1 MNHCQTDRFPR
12 VPDPELRLAL
22 EHPDGRRHSLPH
34 CETLLIGSAPDCG
47 LRLAD
52 PFVSSRHARVRF
64 LKSGSYRLED
74 LGSTNGTLVDGVPVG
89 RALLEPGMR
98 IDVGGVR
105 LSVTRIDRETEEGR
119 PRRSASGALL
129 TGLPAGHRLIGRS
142 RVIRDVRRTLEKY
155 AQLALPV
162 LIHGETGTGKE
173 LAAKTVHE
181 FGPRFAEPF
190 LPLNCGAIPEAL
202 FESELFGHR
211 RGSFTGAHRDHEGV
225 FIRAAGGTVFLDEIG
240 ELPLSAQA
248 KLLRVLETRTVMAIG
263 SSGEQTMRCRVVA
276 ATHRDLPEMI
286 REGRFREDLFHRL
299 SVLEVSLPPLRR
311 RRGDIPVLLDHF
323 LAEAAHEL
331 GREVVLSH
339 EAAREALDHAWP
351 GNVRALRNAVMRA
364 AALSE
369 GPIEPAELVPSGAP
383 TSPRG
388 DLIMVPRGDYASM
401 TSALIQHVVAEE
413 GSIRRAARVLGL
425 PRSTLG
431 SWVRHQWPAPEPT
444 AACVDAEGSVL
455 ALGRAP
461 ARLHRPARSA
471 G

>member
-1 MNHCQTDRFPR
+1 MHLCQTDRFPR
-12 VPDPELRLAL
+12 VPDPEIRLAL

-34 CETLLIGSAPDCG
+34 CEPLMIGSGPDCT

-52 PFVSSRHARVRF
+52 PFVSSHHARVRF
-64 LKSGSYRLED
+64 LKSGAYRIED

-98 IDVGGVR
+98 VDVGGVR
-105 LSVTRIDRETEEGR
+105 LTVTRIDRETDENR
-119 PRRSASGALL
+119 PRRSASGPAVP
-129 TGLPAGHRLIGRS
+129 GLPTGHRLIGRS
-142 RVIRDVRRTLEKY
+142 RILREVRRTLEKY
-155 AQLALPV
+155 SQLALPV

-173 LAAKTVHE
+173 LAAMTVHE

-190 LPLNCGAIPEAL
+190 VPINCGAIPESL

-211 RGSFTGAHRDHEGV
+211 RGAYTGAHRDHEGAFV
-225 FIRAAGGTVFLDEIG
+225 RAGRGTVFLDEIG

-248 KLLRVLETRTVMAIG
+248 KLLRVLETRMVRPIG
-263 SSGEQTMRCRVVA
+263 SEGEQAIACRIVA
-276 ATHRDLPEMI
+276 ATHRDLGEMV

-323 LAEAAHEL
+323 LTEAASEL
-331 GREVVLSH
+331 GREVVLSQ
-339 EAAREALDHAWP
+339 EAARDALAHDWP
-351 GNVRALRNAVMRA
+351 GNVRSLRNAVMRA

-369 GPIEPAELVPSGAP
+369 GPIMPEDLVPASEP
-383 TSPRG
+383 KSRG
-388 DLIMVPRGDYASM
+388 DVIVVPRGDYASM
-401 TSALIQHVVAEE
+401 TSALIHHVVAEE

-431 SWVRHQWPAPEPT
+431 TWVRQDWTRDSNPST
-444 AACVDAEGSVL
+444 TDAGGSVV
-455 ALGRAP
+455 P
-461 ARLHRPARSA
+461 YTRLHRPARTA

>member
-1 MNHCQTDRFPR
+1 MHHCHTDRFPR

-34 CETLLIGSAPDCG
+34 CGPLLIGSAPTCG

-64 LKSGSYRLED
+64 LKTGAYRIED

-98 IDVGGVR
+98 IDVGGIR
-105 LSVTRIDRETEEGR
+105 LVVTRIDRETDENR
-119 PRRSASGALL
+119 PRRTTAGG
-129 TGLPAGHRLIGRS
+129 GLAGCPDGHRLIGRS
-142 RVIRDVRRTLEKY
+142 RAIRDVRRMLEKY
-155 AQLALPV
+155 SQLGLPV

-173 LAAKTVHE
+173 LAARTVHE

-202 FESELFGHR
+202 FESELFGHC
-211 RGSFTGAHRDHEGV
+211 RGSFTGAHRDHDGV
-225 FIRAAGGTVFLDEIG
+225 FVRAAGGTVFLDEIG

-248 KLLRVLETRTVMAIG
+248 KLLRVLETRTVSAIG
-263 SSGEQTMRCRVVA
+263 SNGEQSIACRVVA
-276 ATHRDLPEMI
+276 ATHRDLGAMI

-311 RRGDIPVLLDHF
+311 RRGDVPILLDHF
-323 LAEAAHEL
+323 LAEAAIEL

-339 EAAREALDHAWP
+339 EAASEALAHDWP

-364 AALSE
+364 AALCE
-369 GPIEPAELVPSGAP
+369 GPIAP
-383 TSPRG
+383 EDLLPTGDSVMVRN
-388 DLIMVPRGDYASM
+388 DLITVPRGDYASM
-401 TSALIQHVVAEE
+401 TTALIHHVVAEE

-431 SWVRHQWPAPEPT
+431 SWVRQQSDSDAPT
-444 AACVDAEGSVL
+444 TSGGGSVL
-455 ALGRAP
+455 PYNYAP
-461 ARLHRPARSA
+461 ARLHRPAKPA

>member
-1 MNHCQTDRFPR
+1 MHLCNTDRIPR
-12 VPDPELRLAL
+12 TPDPEIRLAL

-34 CETLLIGSAPDCG
+34 CEPLVIGSAPDCG

-64 LKSGSYRLED
+64 LKTGVYRIED

-98 IDVGGVR
+98 VDVGGVR
-105 LSVTRIDRETEEGR
+105 MTVTRIDRDADENR
-119 PRRSASGALL
+119 PRRTTAGVALA
-129 TGLPAGHRLIGRS
+129 GLPAGHRLIGRS
-142 RVIRDVRRTLEKY
+142 KAIRDVRRTLEKY
-155 AQLALPV
+155 SQLALPV

-181 FGPRFAEPF
+181 YGPRFAEPF
-190 LPLNCGAIPEAL
+190 IPLNCGAIPEAL

-211 RGSFTGAHRDHEGV
+211 RGSFTGAHRDHDGAFV
-225 FIRAAGGTVFLDEIG
+225 RAAGGTVFLDEIA
-240 ELPLSAQA
+240 ELPLAAQA
-248 KLLRVLETRTVMAIG
+248 KLLRVLETRTVSPIG
-263 SSGEQTMRCRVVA
+263 SNGETPIACRIVC
-276 ATHRDLPEMI
+276 ATHRDLREMV

-299 SVLEVSLPPLRR
+299 GVLELELPPLRR

-323 LAEAAHEL
+323 LAEAAREL
-331 GREVVLSH
+331 GRDVVLSH
-339 EAAREALDHAWP
+339 EAASEALAHSWP

-369 GPIEPAELVPSGAP
+369 GPIMPEDLLPSVEPAPV
-383 TSPRG
+383 RN
-388 DLIMVPRGDYASM
+388 DRIMVPRGDYASM

-431 SWVRHQWPAPEPT
+431 SWVRQQWPIGPDSNPAT
-444 AACVDAEGSVL
+444 TSAGGSMV
-455 ALGRAP
+455 
-461 ARLHRPARSA
+461 RLRRPAKAA